1 MSTHPPPKPLHK
13 DLRTPT
19 NPVVFFDMKL
29 GGEPLGRIKMELFK
43 DITPRTAE
51 NFRQLCTGEYRKN
64 GRPVGYK
71 GSKFHRVISGFML
84 QGGDFT
90 NGDGTG
96 GECIYGTRS
105 FADEDFDV
113 MHTGAGLLSMAN
125 AGPNTNGSQFF
136 ITLGA
141 TPHLD
146 GKHVAF
152 GRVLPADSNSDGM
165 DVVRKIEQV
174 RTNKANDRPIVDV
187 TIGECGEM

>member
-1 MSTHPPPKPLHK
+1 MGSHPPPTPLHP

-19 NPVVFFDMKL
+19 NPVVFFDLKL
-29 GGEPLGRIKMELFK
+29 GGEPLGRIKMELFN

-96 GECIYGTRS
+96 GECIYGTGK
-105 FADEDFDV
+105 FADENFDV
-113 MHTGAGLLSMAN
+113 QHSGPGLLSMAN

-136 ITLGA
+136 ITLA
-141 TPHLD
+141 PTPHLN
-146 GKHVAF
+146 GKHTCF
-152 GRVLPADSNSDGM
+152 GRVLPADGNSDGM
-165 DVVRKIEQV
+165 NVVRKVEQV
-174 RTNKANDRPIVDV
+174 RTNAGDRPLIDV
-187 TIGECGEM
+187 TVGECGEM